1 MAFDTIQVQGQEIS
15 LEHECPSSDKKE
27 NEPAEELEQEGTP
40 EDPVAAHNAAISV

>member
-27 NEPAEELEQEGTP
+27 NEPAEQEGTP